1 VKVLISHIQNEY
13 PLAEVLKTWLES
25 SFLEQFDVDLNQ
37 DIEVVKSGNAWLKQV
52 EPLYAMNTLL
62 IVLCGAESVKRK
74 WLDFKPGKL
83 DCKRVPVM
91 LICHSG
97 QGKDRLPPQ
106 LSECDALDTA
116 EDGFEGRFIA
126 MVAEKSRLADV
137 PTIDEMAFMDEVAR
151 SLRKIEAREL
161 ASEQQPLPQSLMSE
175 TLLKVLTKL
184 AQSAGGTL
192 SAGQLAERTNMPETQ
207 IKEALDGLVQRKLI
221 IRAAT
226 RQGPDSYTISNQARE
241 FMQQVTL
248 L

>member
-1 VKVLISHIQNEY
+1 VKVLISHTQNEY
-13 PLAEVLKTWLES
+13 PLAEVLKTWLET

-52 EPLYAMNTLL
+52 ESLYAMNTLL
-62 IVLCGAESVKRK
+62 IVLCGSESLKRK
-74 WLDFKPGKL
+74 WADFKPGKL
-83 DCKRVPVM
+83 DCGRVPLF

-116 EDGFEGRFIA
+116 EDGFEGKFIA
-126 MVAEKSRLADV
+126 MVADKTRLEDV
-137 PTIDEMAFMDEVAR
+137 PTIDEMAFMDEIAR
-151 SLRKIEAREL
+151 SLRKIEARKL
-161 ASEQQPLPQSLMSE
+161 SSSQQAMPQTLMSE
-175 TLLKVLTKL
+175 VLLKVLTKL

-192 SAGQLAERTNMPETQ
+192 TAGQLAERINLPEAQ
-207 IKEALDGLVQRKLI
+207 IEEALEGLLQRNLI
-221 IRAAT
+221 VRAAS